1 MVGASSAHSVG
12 LEGHSVGLGTGGA
25 SGGAFEL
32 AACKGAAASVWAAL
46 SVGAFALAACKGA
59 AASVWPA
66 LSVLS
71 RFGGGTTLGTG
82 CQGGLHPLS
91 CATEQV
97 T

>member
-1 MVGASSAHSVG
+1 MGTSSAHSVG

-25 SGGAFEL
+25 SGG
-32 AACKGAAASVWAAL
+32 S
-46 SVGAFALAACKGA
+46 FALAACKGA
-59 AASVWPA
+59 AGSVWSA

-82 CQGGLHPLS
+82 CHGGLHPLS
-91 CATEQV
+91 CATQQV